1 MTDSQQPLAAV
12 SLFELLSSQEQQAV
26 SELTTEVQWQAGED
40 IYALGDP
47 GGSMFAV
54 LEGAVELFGIVSG
67 VEKLFMTVRGGD
79 VFGLLSIIDQGDRPG
94 NARALEKTRGLALE
108 RQGLDALLAERPEI
122 GIKVLEGL
130 GKTLGRRVRTLTEQ
144 YDATV
149 AWNLEVTGLT
159 SLNLE
164 RVMTDRIRVSIE
176 TLRGE
181 PLSGTL
187 LRFEQSSA
195 GHELYLKGLDNQ
207 IHVVPY
213 HAIVRISVDADHVE
227 TREDTPNF

>member
-187 LRFEQSSA
+187 LRFEQSAA